1 MIVVDFPA
9 PQFRTKQEGE
19 KQYIY
24 DNIRKQWMLLTN
36 EEWVRQNFIVY
47 MIQQCGYPNTM
58 IAIEKEIAL
67 YDRKKRFDIVVYNRE
82 HKPWM
87 MIECKSADVELSEL
101 VLQQLL
107 RYNISLPVD
116 YMIIT
121 NGHNTIGWKKEA
133 GKLDLIKE
141 MPAW

>member
-1 MIVVDFPA
+1 MVDFPA

-24 DNIRKQWMLLTN
+24 DTIRKQWMLLTN

-47 MIQQCGYPNTM
+47 MVQQCGYPSTM
-58 IAIEKEIAL
+58 IAVEKEIAL
-67 YDRKKRFDIVVYNRE
+67 YDRKKRFDIVVYNKE
-82 HKPWM
+82 HIPWM
-87 MIECKSADVELSEL
+87 MVECKSADVELSEL

-121 NGHNTIGWKKEA
+121 NGHNTIGWKKEE
-133 GKLDLIKE
+133 GKLDMIKE
-141 MPAW
+141 MPLW